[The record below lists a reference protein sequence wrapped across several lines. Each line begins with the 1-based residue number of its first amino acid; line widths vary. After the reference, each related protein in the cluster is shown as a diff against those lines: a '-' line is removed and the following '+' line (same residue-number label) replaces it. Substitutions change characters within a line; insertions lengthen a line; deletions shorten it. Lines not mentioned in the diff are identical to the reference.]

1 MPQNSEDLPIKQ
13 DNATTALPTCQTAAR
28 SRKSPASPPLGHL
41 LVPRSGFFCY
51 PGQRKGNPHAG
62 CAVSL
67 ETGAGAFPTAGG
79 VRRMARKRGS
89 AVGTAD
95 FSPHPKPP
103 LGRPGQ
109 PIAKAFR
116 KVVSDLQKGKR
127 GRLLGALCPE
137 VGGLFQRWSAKG
149 RGSGNG
155 TSPALRDFPSGSF
168 ELGRRKGRGSQRRDP
183 RYGSASCP

>member
-95 FSPHPKPP
+95 FSPHPKPRSAVP
-103 LGRPGQ
+103 DNRSPKLFGKSC
-109 PIAKAFR
+109 PIYR
-116 KVVSDLQKGKR
+116 RVKG
-127 GRLLGALCPE
+127 A
-137 VGGLFQRWSAKG
+137 
-149 RGSGNG
+149 GSWERC
-155 TSPALRDFPSGSF
+155 ALRSGDCF
-168 ELGRRKGRGSQRRDP
+168 NAGLPKAAGLETAPAP
-183 RYGSASCP
+183 RYGTFRVGRSS